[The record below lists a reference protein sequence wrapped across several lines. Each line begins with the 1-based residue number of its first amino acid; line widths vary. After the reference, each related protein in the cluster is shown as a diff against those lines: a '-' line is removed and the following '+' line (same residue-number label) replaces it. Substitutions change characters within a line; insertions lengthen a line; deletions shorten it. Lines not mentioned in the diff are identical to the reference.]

1 MAPALPNMGAW
12 PEAYQTLYMDKW
24 AWSVSN
30 TLHIWAN
37 GRGHTEGRSL
47 WAGGVALRW
56 RYKAGARCPAPAPP
70 RAAPFSPAR
79 PRPSGNSCCATAM
92 AALTVK
98 AYLLGKEEAAREIR
112 RFSLQPPLR
121 YQAVCERVAELF
133 QGLLRAGSPPAFRLH
148 YRDED
153 GDLIAFSSDEELELA
168 MPFVRDGVFRVYIKE
183 KKECRRE
190 HRSQCSQESPRDM
203 VHPNVICDGCEGP
216 VVGARFKCTVCPD
229 YDLCS
234 TCEGKGIHKEHNM
247 VMFQSPLLN
256 PFEWLPRGRW
266 LRKMRHGV
274 PPFPWMHCWG
284 YPGPAGPCQNSERA
298 QASTAASSQPAAEG
312 IEVDIDVE
320 HGGQRSKVTPVSSNL
335 EKNDAES
342 SSGTLD
348 QNAQTKPYWN
358 STDPV
363 TVVNTVAEQIQDM
376 VIDPVPTQMEDG
388 SFQTQEHSESS
399 SSSGGDE
406 DWTHLSSKEVDPSTG
421 ELQSLQMPETEGPSS
436 LDVSQDPPQPGPT
449 GLREAALY
457 PHLPPEADPRLIES
471 LSQMLSMG
479 FSDEGGWLTRLLQ
492 TKNCDIGAA
501 LDAIQYS
508 KQPPHM

>member
-1 MAPALPNMGAW
+1 
-12 PEAYQTLYMDKW
+12 
-24 AWSVSN
+24 
-30 TLHIWAN
+30 
-37 GRGHTEGRSL
+37 
-47 WAGGVALRW
+47 
-56 RYKAGARCPAPAPP
+56 
-70 RAAPFSPAR
+70 
-79 PRPSGNSCCATAM
+79 M

-98 AYLLGKEEAAREIR
+98 AYLLGKEEATREIR
-112 RFSLQPPLR
+112 RFSLPLPAR
-121 YQAVCERVAELF
+121 YQTIHDRVAELF
-133 QGLLRAGSPPAFRLH
+133 QGLLRAGPPPAFRMH
-148 YRDED
+148 YKDED
-153 GDLIAFSSDEELELA
+153 GDLIAFSTDEELDMA
-168 MPFVRDGVFRVYIKE
+168 MPYVQDGVFRVYIKE

-190 HRSQCSQESPRDM
+190 HRSQCSQEPPRDM

-284 YPGPAGPCQNSERA
+284 YPGTAAPCQNSEQA
-298 QASTAASSQPAAEG
+298 QAGAAASSPPAAEG
-312 IEVDIDVE
+312 IDVDIDVE
-320 HGGQRSKVTPVSSNL
+320 HGGQRSKVTP
-335 EKNDAES
+335 AS
-342 SSGTLD
+342 SSQEKSSAEPSSGMQD
-348 QNAQTKPYWN
+348 VQTKPDWN
-358 STDPV
+358 NTDSG
-363 TVVNTVAEQIQDM
+363 TEVNTVAEQIQDM

-388 SFQTQEHSESS
+388 SFQSQEHSESS

-436 LDVSQDPPQPGPT
+436 LDVSRDPPQPGPT

-508 KQPPHM
+508 KQTPHL

>member
-1 MAPALPNMGAW
+1 
-12 PEAYQTLYMDKW
+12 
-24 AWSVSN
+24 
-30 TLHIWAN
+30 
-37 GRGHTEGRSL
+37 
-47 WAGGVALRW
+47 
-56 RYKAGARCPAPAPP
+56 
-70 RAAPFSPAR
+70 
-79 PRPSGNSCCATAM
+79 
-92 AALTVK
+92 
-98 AYLLGKEEAAREIR
+98 
-112 RFSLQPPLR
+112 
-121 YQAVCERVAELF
+121 
-133 QGLLRAGSPPAFRLH
+133 
-148 YRDED
+148 DED
-153 GDLIAFSSDEELELA
+153 GDLIAFSTDEELGMA
-168 MPFVRDGVFRVYIKE
+168 MPYVQDGVFRVYIKE

-190 HRSQCSQESPRDM
+190 HRSQCSQEPRRDM

-266 LRKMRHGV
+266 LRKMRHGG

-284 YPGPAGPCQNSERA
+284 YPGPAAPCQNSEQA
-298 QASTAASSQPAAEG
+298 QTNAAASSPPNAEEASTNSQPQDPNVTFLKNVGESVAAFLSPLG

-320 HGGQRSKVTPVSSNL
+320 HGGQRSKVTPASPNQENS
-335 EKNDAES
+335 AQS
-342 SSGTLD
+342 SSSTLN
-348 QNAQTKPYWN
+348 QNVQTKPDWSN
-358 STDPV
+358 TDSASE
-363 TVVNTVAEQIQDM
+363 VNGVSEQIQDM
-376 VIDPVPTQMEDG
+376 VIDPVSTQMEDA
-388 SFQTQEHSESS
+388 SFQSQENSESSS

-436 LDVSQDPPQPGPT
+436 LDEQDPPQPGPT

-508 KQPPHM
+508 KQPPHL

>member
-1 MAPALPNMGAW
+1 MA
-12 PEAYQTLYMDKW
+12 
-24 AWSVSN
+24 S
-30 TLHIWAN
+30 
-37 GRGHTEGRSL
+37 
-47 WAGGVALRW
+47 
-56 RYKAGARCPAPAPP
+56 
-70 RAAPFSPAR
+70 
-79 PRPSGNSCCATAM
+79 
-92 AALTVK
+92 LTVK

-112 RFSLQPPLR
+112 RFTLLPPAS
-121 YQAVCERVAELF
+121 YQAIHDRVAELF
-133 QGLLRAGSPPAFRLH
+133 QGLLRAGPPPAFRMH
-148 YRDED
+148 YKDED
-153 GDLIAFSSDEELELA
+153 GDLIAFSTDEELGMA
-168 MPFVRDGVFRVYIKE
+168 MPYVQDGVFRVYIKE

-190 HRSQCSQESPRDM
+190 HRSQCSQEPRRDM

-266 LRKMRHGV
+266 LRKMRHGG

-284 YPGPAGPCQNSERA
+284 YPGPAAPCQNSEQA
-298 QASTAASSQPAAEG
+298 QTNAAASSPPNAEG

-320 HGGQRSKVTPVSSNL
+320 HGGQRSKVTPASPNQENS
-335 EKNDAES
+335 AQS
-342 SSGTLD
+342 SSSTLN
-348 QNAQTKPYWN
+348 QNVQTKPDWSN
-358 STDPV
+358 TDSASE
-363 TVVNTVAEQIQDM
+363 VNGVSEQIQDM
-376 VIDPVPTQMEDG
+376 VIDPVSTQMEDA
-388 SFQTQEHSESS
+388 SFQSQENSESSS

-436 LDVSQDPPQPGPT
+436 LDEQDPPQPGPT

-508 KQPPHM
+508 KQPPHL

>member
-1 MAPALPNMGAW
+1 
-12 PEAYQTLYMDKW
+12 
-24 AWSVSN
+24 
-30 TLHIWAN
+30 
-37 GRGHTEGRSL
+37 
-47 WAGGVALRW
+47 
-56 RYKAGARCPAPAPP
+56 
-70 RAAPFSPAR
+70 
-79 PRPSGNSCCATAM
+79 M

-98 AYLLGKEEAAREIR
+98 AYLLGKEEATREIR
-112 RFSLQPPLR
+112 RFSLPPPAR
-121 YQAVCERVAELF
+121 YQAIHDRVAELF
-133 QGLLRAGSPPAFRLH
+133 QGLLRAGPPPAFRMH
-148 YRDED
+148 YKDED
-153 GDLIAFSSDEELELA
+153 GDLIAFSTDEELELA
-168 MPFVRDGVFRVYIKE
+168 MPYVQDGVFRVYIKE
-183 KKECRRE
+183 KKECRRD
-190 HRSQCSQESPRDM
+190 HRSQCSQEPPRDM

-234 TCEGKGIHKEHNM
+234 ACEGKGIHKEHNM

-284 YPGPAGPCQNSERA
+284 YPGPAAPCQNSEQA
-298 QASTAASSQPAAEG
+298 QAGTAASSPPTAEG
-312 IEVDIDVE
+312 IDVDIDVE
-320 HGGQRSKVTPVSSNL
+320 HGGQRSKVTPASSNQ
-335 EKNDAES
+335 EQKSAES
-342 SSGTLD
+342 SSGTVNQD
-348 QNAQTKPYWN
+348 AQTKQDWN
-358 STDPV
+358 KTDSG
-363 TVVNTVAEQIQDM
+363 TDVNVVAEQIQDM
-376 VIDPVPTQMEDG
+376 VIDPVPTQMEDS
-388 SFQTQEHSESS
+388 SFQSQEHSESS

-436 LDVSQDPPQPGPT
+436 LDASQDPPQAGPT

-508 KQPPHM
+508 KQPPHL

>member
-1 MAPALPNMGAW
+1 
-12 PEAYQTLYMDKW
+12 
-24 AWSVSN
+24 
-30 TLHIWAN
+30 
-37 GRGHTEGRSL
+37 
-47 WAGGVALRW
+47 
-56 RYKAGARCPAPAPP
+56 
-70 RAAPFSPAR
+70 
-79 PRPSGNSCCATAM
+79 M

-98 AYLLGKEEAAREIR
+98 AYLLGKEEATREIR
-112 RFSLQPPLR
+112 RFSLPPPAR
-121 YQAVCERVAELF
+121 YQAIHDRVAELF
-133 QGLLRAGSPPAFRLH
+133 QGLLRAGPPPAFRMH
-148 YRDED
+148 YKDED

-168 MPFVRDGVFRVYIKE
+168 LPYVQDGVLRVYIKE
-183 KKECRRE
+183 KKECKRE
-190 HRSQCSQESPRDM
+190 HRAQCSQEPPRDM
-203 VHPNVICDGCEGP
+203 VHPNVICDGCDGP

-234 TCEGKGIHKEHNM
+234 TCENKGIHKEHNM

-274 PPFPWMHCWG
+274 PPFPWMHRWG
-284 YPGPAGPCQNSERA
+284 YPVPPAPCQNSEQA
-298 QASTAASSQPAAEG
+298 QASAAASTAPTEQASTNSQPQDPNVTFLKNVGESVAAFLSPLG

-320 HGGQRSKVTPVSSNL
+320 HGGQRSKVTPAPSQQENNS
-335 EKNDAES
+335 AET
-342 SSGTLD
+342 SGTTVN
-348 QNAQTKPYWN
+348 QNTETKPDWN
-358 STDPV
+358 STGP
-363 TVVNTVAEQIQDM
+363 TTEVNTVAEQIQDM
-376 VIDPVPTQMEDG
+376 VIDPLPTQMEEG
-388 SFQTQEHSESS
+388 SLQSQEHSESS

-421 ELQSLQMPETEGPSS
+421 ELQSLQMPDTEGPSS
-436 LDVSQDPPQPGPT
+436 LDPSQGPAQTGPT

-508 KQPPHM
+508 KHPPHL

>member
-1 MAPALPNMGAW
+1 
-12 PEAYQTLYMDKW
+12 
-24 AWSVSN
+24 
-30 TLHIWAN
+30 
-37 GRGHTEGRSL
+37 
-47 WAGGVALRW
+47 
-56 RYKAGARCPAPAPP
+56 
-70 RAAPFSPAR
+70 
-79 PRPSGNSCCATAM
+79 M

-112 RFSLQPPLR
+112 RFSLQPPAR
-121 YQAVCERVAELF
+121 YQAIHDRVAELF
-133 QGLLRAGSPPAFRLH
+133 QGLLRAGPPPAFRMH
-148 YRDED
+148 YKDED
-153 GDLIAFSSDEELELA
+153 GDLIAFSTDEELEMA
-168 MPFVRDGVFRVYIKE
+168 MPYVQDGVFRVYIKE

-190 HRSQCSQESPRDM
+190 HRSQCSQEPPRDM

-284 YPGPAGPCQNSERA
+284 YPGPAAPCQNSEQA
-298 QASTAASSQPAAEG
+298 QASAAASSPPAAEG

-320 HGGQRSKVTPVSSNL
+320 HGGQRSKVTPASPNQEQNS
-335 EKNDAES
+335 AES
-342 SSGTLD
+342 SSSTLN
-348 QNAQTKPYWN
+348 QNVQTKPDWN
-358 STDPV
+358 NTDSA
-363 TVVNTVAEQIQDM
+363 TEVNAVAEQIQDM
-376 VIDPVPTQMEDG
+376 VIDSVPVQMEDG
-388 SFQTQEHSESS
+388 SLQSQEHSESS
-399 SSSGGDE
+399 SSAGGDE

-436 LDVSQDPPQPGPT
+436 LDVSQDPPQAGPT

-508 KQPPHM
+508 KQPPHL

>member
-1 MAPALPNMGAW
+1 
-12 PEAYQTLYMDKW
+12 
-24 AWSVSN
+24 
-30 TLHIWAN
+30 
-37 GRGHTEGRSL
+37 
-47 WAGGVALRW
+47 
-56 RYKAGARCPAPAPP
+56 
-70 RAAPFSPAR
+70 
-79 PRPSGNSCCATAM
+79 M

-112 RFSLQPPLR
+112 RFSMPTPAR
-121 YQAVCERVAELF
+121 YQAIHDRVAELF
-133 QGLLRAGSPPAFRLH
+133 QGLLRAGPPAAFRMH
-148 YRDED
+148 YKDED
-153 GDLIAFSSDEELELA
+153 GDLIAFSTDEELEMA
-168 MPFVRDGVFRVYIKE
+168 IPYVQDGVFRVYVKE

-190 HRSQCSQESPRDM
+190 HRSQCGQDSPREM

-216 VVGARFKCTVCPD
+216 VVGTRFKCTVCPD

-234 TCEGKGIHKEHNM
+234 TCNGKGIHKEHNM

-284 YPGPAGPCQNSERA
+284 YPGPAAPCQNSEQA
-298 QASTAASSQPAAEG
+298 QASAAASSPPAAEEASTNSQPQDPNVTFLKNVGESVAAFLSPLG

-320 HGGQRSKVTPVSSNL
+320 HGGQRSKVTPASSQD
-335 EKNDAES
+335 KNDSES
-342 SSGTLD
+342 SSSTLN
-348 QNAQTKPYWN
+348 QNVQTKPDWN
-358 STDPV
+358 NTDSA
-363 TVVNTVAEQIQDM
+363 TEINGVAEQIQDM

-388 SFQTQEHSESS
+388 SFQSQEHSESS
-399 SSSGGDE
+399 SSGGDD

-421 ELQSLQMPETEGPSS
+421 ELQSLQMPEAEGPSS
-436 LDVSQDPPQPGPT
+436 LNVSQDPPQPGPT

-508 KQPPHM
+508 KQPPHL

>member
-1 MAPALPNMGAW
+1 
-12 PEAYQTLYMDKW
+12 
-24 AWSVSN
+24 
-30 TLHIWAN
+30 
-37 GRGHTEGRSL
+37 
-47 WAGGVALRW
+47 
-56 RYKAGARCPAPAPP
+56 
-70 RAAPFSPAR
+70 
-79 PRPSGNSCCATAM
+79 M

-98 AYLLGKEEAAREIR
+98 AYLLGKDDAAREIR
-112 RFSLQPPLR
+112 RFSLIAPVR
-121 YQAVCERVAELF
+121 YQPVHDRVAELF
-133 QGLLRAGSPPAFRLH
+133 QGLLRAGPPPAFRMH
-148 YRDED
+148 YKDED
-153 GDLIAFSSDEELELA
+153 GDLIAFSTDEELDMA
-168 MPFVRDGVFRVYIKE
+168 MPYVQDGVFRVYIKE

-190 HRSQCSQESPRDM
+190 HRSQCSQEPPRDM

-256 PFEWLPRGRW
+256 PFEVRRW

-284 YPGPAGPCQNSERA
+284 YPAPAAPSPRIPGDVLFPYGLLCVLTQIVLLE
-298 QASTAASSQPAAEG
+298 ASTNSQPQDPNVTFLKNVGESVAAFLSPLG

-320 HGGQRSKVTPVSSNL
+320 HGGQRSKVTPASNQ
-335 EKNDAES
+335 ENNGAES
-342 SSGTLD
+342 SSSTAN
-348 QNAQTKPYWN
+348 QNSQSKPCWN
-358 STDPV
+358 STDSA
-363 TVVNTVAEQIQDM
+363 TVVNNVTEQIQDM

-388 SFQTQEHSESS
+388 TDDS
-399 SSSGGDE
+399 

-421 ELQSLQMPETEGPSS
+421 ELQSLQMPETDDPSS
-436 LDVSQDPPQPGPT
+436 LDVAQEAPQAGPT

-508 KQPPHM
+508 KQPPNL

>member
-1 MAPALPNMGAW
+1 
-12 PEAYQTLYMDKW
+12 
-24 AWSVSN
+24 
-30 TLHIWAN
+30 
-37 GRGHTEGRSL
+37 
-47 WAGGVALRW
+47 
-56 RYKAGARCPAPAPP
+56 
-70 RAAPFSPAR
+70 
-79 PRPSGNSCCATAM
+79 M

-98 AYLLGKEEAAREIR
+98 AYLLGKEEATREIR
-112 RFSLQPPLR
+112 RFSLSPPAR
-121 YQAVCERVAELF
+121 YQAIHDRVAELF
-133 QGLLRAGSPPAFRLH
+133 QGLLRAGPPSAFRMH
-148 YRDED
+148 YKDED
-153 GDLIAFSSDEELELA
+153 GDLIAFSTDEELEMA
-168 MPFVRDGVFRVYIKE
+168 MPYVQDGVFRVYIKE

-190 HRSQCSQESPRDM
+190 HRSQCSQEPPRDM

-256 PFEWLPRGRW
+256 PFEVSGGGKKNTHGGGTKEWDISHWLPRGRW

-284 YPGPAGPCQNSERA
+284 YPGPAAPCQNSEQA
-298 QASTAASSQPAAEG
+298 QAGAAASSPPTAEASTNSQPQDPNVTFLKNVGESVAAFLSPLG
-312 IEVDIDVE
+312 IDVDIDVE
-320 HGGQRSKVTPVSSNL
+320 HGGQRSKVTPASPSQEKSS
-335 EKNDAES
+335 AEP
-342 SSGTLD
+342 SSGTQD
-348 QNAQTKPYWN
+348 VQTKPDWN
-358 STDPV
+358 NTDSG
-363 TVVNTVAEQIQDM
+363 TEVNTVAEQIQDM

-388 SFQTQEHSESS
+388 SFQSQEHSESS

-508 KQPPHM
+508 KQTPHL

>member
-1 MAPALPNMGAW
+1 
-12 PEAYQTLYMDKW
+12 
-24 AWSVSN
+24 
-30 TLHIWAN
+30 
-37 GRGHTEGRSL
+37 
-47 WAGGVALRW
+47 
-56 RYKAGARCPAPAPP
+56 
-70 RAAPFSPAR
+70 
-79 PRPSGNSCCATAM
+79 M

-98 AYLLGKEEAAREIR
+98 AYLLGKEEATREIR
-112 RFSLQPPLR
+112 RFSLPPPAR
-121 YQAVCERVAELF
+121 YRAIYDRVAELF
-133 QGLLRAGSPPAFRLH
+133 QGLLRAGPPPAFRMH
-148 YRDED
+148 YKDEE

-168 MPFVRDGVFRVYIKE
+168 MPYVRDGVFRVYIKE
-183 KKECRRE
+183 KKDCKRE
-190 HRSQCSQESPRDM
+190 HRSQCSQEPPRNM

-216 VVGARFKCTVCPD
+216 VVGTRFKCSVCPD

-234 TCEGKGIHKEHNM
+234 TCEGKGIHKDHNM

-256 PFEWLPRGRW
+256 PFEWFPRGRW

-284 YPGPAGPCQNSERA
+284 YPGPAPPCQNSG
-298 QASTAASSQPAAEG
+298 QAEATTAAPSAPAAEEASTNNQPQDPNVTFLKNVGESVAAFLSPLG

-320 HGGQRSKVTPVSSNL
+320 HGGKRSKVTPTAPNQENSGEANSS
-335 EKNDAES
+335 APA
-342 SSGTLD
+342 
-348 QNAQTKPYWN
+348 QNGQTKPDWN
-358 STDPV
+358 NTDLA
-363 TVVNTVAEQIQDM
+363 TEVNVVAEQIQDM
-376 VIDPVPTQMEDG
+376 AIDPVPTQMEDG
-388 SFQTQEHSESS
+388 PFHSQEHSESS
-399 SSSGGDE
+399 SSSGGEE

-421 ELQSLQMPETEGPSS
+421 ELQSLQMPDTDGPSS
-436 LDVSQDPPQPGPT
+436 LDVSREPPQPGPT

-508 KQPPHM
+508 KQPPHL

>member
-1 MAPALPNMGAW
+1 MGPQA
-12 PEAYQTLYMDKW
+12 
-24 AWSVSN
+24 
-30 TLHIWAN
+30 
-37 GRGHTEGRSL
+37 
-47 WAGGVALRW
+47 
-56 RYKAGARCPAPAPP
+56 KA
-70 RAAPFSPAR
+70 
-79 PRPSGNSCCATAM
+79 
-92 AALTVK
+92 
-98 AYLLGKEEAAREIR
+98 
-112 RFSLQPPLR
+112 
-121 YQAVCERVAELF
+121 
-133 QGLLRAGSPPAFRLH
+133 GLLRSNAMEFLKNHKKTSTRPVLHAGNPTPGSSRKQREKRPRLIRAPAKSQAAELCAGRVWWGDIRPSVQLWRQKDTF
-148 YRDED
+148 DED

-168 MPFVRDGVFRVYIKE
+168 MPYVRDGVFRVYIKE

-190 HRSQCSQESPRDM
+190 HRSQCSQEPPRDM

-298 QASTAASSQPAAEG
+298 QASAAASSPPAAEG

-320 HGGQRSKVTPVSSNL
+320 HGGQRSKVTPLSPNL
-335 EKNDAES
+335 EKNNAES
-342 SSGTLD
+342 SSGTPD

-358 STDPV
+358 STDSV

-508 KQPPHM
+508 KQPPHL

>member
-1 MAPALPNMGAW
+1 M
-12 PEAYQTLYMDKW
+12 
-24 AWSVSN
+24 
-30 TLHIWAN
+30 
-37 GRGHTEGRSL
+37 
-47 WAGGVALRW
+47 
-56 RYKAGARCPAPAPP
+56 
-70 RAAPFSPAR
+70 
-79 PRPSGNSCCATAM
+79 
-92 AALTVK
+92 ALTVK
-98 AYLLGKEEAAREIR
+98 AYLLGKEETAREIR
-112 RFSLQPPLR
+112 RFTLPPPYR
-121 YQAVCERVAELF
+121 YRAIYDRVAELF
-133 QGLLRAGSPPAFRLH
+133 QGLLRAGPQPAFRMH
-148 YRDED
+148 YKDED

-168 MPFVRDGVFRVYIKE
+168 MPCVRDGVFRVYIKE
-183 KKECRRE
+183 KKECKRE
-190 HRSQCSQESPRDM
+190 HRSQCSQEPPRNM

-216 VVGARFKCTVCPD
+216 VVGTRFKCSVCPD

-284 YPGPAGPCQNSERA
+284 YPGPAAPCQNSE
-298 QASTAASSQPAAEG
+298 QAEATAAAPSAPAAEG

-320 HGGQRSKVTPVSSNL
+320 HGGQRSKVTPTSANQEKTNAEATSS
-335 EKNDAES
+335 AP
-342 SSGTLD
+342 T
-348 QNAQTKPYWN
+348 QNVQTKADWSN
-358 STDPV
+358 TESAAQ
-363 TVVNTVAEQIQDM
+363 VNVIAEQMQDM
-376 VIDPVPTQMEDG
+376 VVDPVPTQMEDG
-388 SFQTQEHSESS
+388 SFHSQEHSESS
-399 SSSGGDE
+399 SSSGGEE

-421 ELQSLQMPETEGPSS
+421 ELQSLQMPDTDGPSS
-436 LDVSQDPPQPGPT
+436 LDVPRDPPQPGPT

-508 KQPPHM
+508 KQPPHL

>member
-1 MAPALPNMGAW
+1 
-12 PEAYQTLYMDKW
+12 
-24 AWSVSN
+24 
-30 TLHIWAN
+30 
-37 GRGHTEGRSL
+37 
-47 WAGGVALRW
+47 
-56 RYKAGARCPAPAPP
+56 
-70 RAAPFSPAR
+70 
-79 PRPSGNSCCATAM
+79 M

-98 AYLLGKEEAAREIR
+98 AYLLGKEETAREIR
-112 RFSLQPPLR
+112 RFTLPPPAR
-121 YQAVCERVAELF
+121 YRAIYDRIAELF
-133 QGLLRAGSPPAFRLH
+133 QGLLRAGPPPAFRMH
-148 YRDED
+148 YKDED
-153 GDLIAFSSDEELELA
+153 GDLIAFSTDEELELA
-168 MPFVRDGVFRVYIKE
+168 MPYVRDGVFRVYIKE
-183 KKECRRE
+183 KKECKRE
-190 HRSQCSQESPRDM
+190 HRSQCSQEPPRNM

-216 VVGARFKCTVCPD
+216 VVGTRFKCSVCPD

-284 YPGPAGPCQNSERA
+284 YPVPAAPCQNSE
-298 QASTAASSQPAAEG
+298 QAEATAAAPSAPAAEG

-320 HGGQRSKVTPVSSNL
+320 HRGQRSKVTPTSANQEKTNAEATSS
-335 EKNDAES
+335 AP
-342 SSGTLD
+342 T
-348 QNAQTKPYWN
+348 QNVQTKADWN
-358 STDPV
+358 NTESGAQ
-363 TVVNTVAEQIQDM
+363 VNIIAEQMQDM
-376 VIDPVPTQMEDG
+376 VVDPVPTQMEDG
-388 SFQTQEHSESS
+388 SFHSQEHSECS
-399 SSSGGDE
+399 SSSGGEE

-421 ELQSLQMPETEGPSS
+421 ELQSLQMPDADSPSS
-436 LDVSQDPPQPGPT
+436 LDVPRDPPQPGPT

-508 KQPPHM
+508 KQPPHL

>member
-1 MAPALPNMGAW
+1 
-12 PEAYQTLYMDKW
+12 
-24 AWSVSN
+24 
-30 TLHIWAN
+30 
-37 GRGHTEGRSL
+37 
-47 WAGGVALRW
+47 
-56 RYKAGARCPAPAPP
+56 
-70 RAAPFSPAR
+70 
-79 PRPSGNSCCATAM
+79 M

-98 AYLLGKEEAAREIR
+98 AYLLGKEETAREIR
-112 RFSLQPPLR
+112 RFSLPPPAR
-121 YQAVCERVAELF
+121 YRAIYDRVAELF
-133 QGLLRAGSPPAFRLH
+133 QGLLRAGPPPAFRMH
-148 YRDED
+148 YKDED

-168 MPFVRDGVFRVYIKE
+168 MPYVRDGVFRVYIKE
-183 KKECRRE
+183 KKECKRE
-190 HRSQCSQESPRDM
+190 HRSQCSQEPPRNM

-216 VVGARFKCTVCPD
+216 VVGTRFKCSVCPD

-256 PFEWLPRGRW
+256 PFEWFPRGRW

-284 YPGPAGPCQNSERA
+284 YPGPAAPCQNSEQA
-298 QASTAASSQPAAEG
+298 EASTAAPSAPAAEEASTNSQPQDPNVTFLKNVGESVAAFLSPLG

-320 HGGQRSKVTPVSSNL
+320 HGGQRSKVTPTSANQEKTSAEATSS
-335 EKNDAES
+335 AP
-342 SSGTLD
+342 T
-348 QNAQTKPYWN
+348 QNVQTKADWN
-358 STDPV
+358 
-363 TVVNTVAEQIQDM
+363 NTESAAQVDIIAEQIQDM
-376 VIDPVPTQMEDG
+376 VVDPVPTQMEDG
-388 SFQTQEHSESS
+388 SLHSQEHS
-399 SSSGGDE
+399 
-406 DWTHLSSKEVDPSTG
+406 
-421 ELQSLQMPETEGPSS
+421 ELQSLQMPDTDGPSP
-436 LDVSQDPPQPGPT
+436 LDVPRDPPQPGPT

-508 KQPPHM
+508 KQPPHL

>member
-1 MAPALPNMGAW
+1 
-12 PEAYQTLYMDKW
+12 
-24 AWSVSN
+24 
-30 TLHIWAN
+30 
-37 GRGHTEGRSL
+37 
-47 WAGGVALRW
+47 
-56 RYKAGARCPAPAPP
+56 
-70 RAAPFSPAR
+70 
-79 PRPSGNSCCATAM
+79 M

-112 RFSLQPPLR
+112 RFSLPPPAR
-121 YQAVCERVAELF
+121 YQAIYDRVAELF
-133 QGLLRAGSPPAFRLH
+133 QGLLRAGAPPAFRMH

-153 GDLIAFSSDEELELA
+153 GDLIAFSTDEELEMA
-168 MPFVRDGVFRVYIKE
+168 MPYVRDGVFRVYIKE
-183 KKECRRE
+183 KKECKRE
-190 HRSQCSQESPRDM
+190 HRSQCSQEPSRDM

-216 VVGARFKCTVCPD
+216 VVGSRFKCTVCPD

-256 PFEWLPRGRW
+256 PFEWIPRGRW
-266 LRKMRHGV
+266 LRKRRHGV

-284 YPGPAGPCQNSERA
+284 YPGPAAPCQNSEQA
-298 QASTAASSQPAAEG
+298 QASAAASSPPAAEG

-320 HGGQRSKVTPVSSNL
+320 HGGQRSKVTPASPTRENS
-335 EKNDAES
+335 AES
-342 SSGTLD
+342 GSSAVN
-348 QNAQTKPYWN
+348 QNLQTKPDQN
-358 STDPV
+358 TTASARE
-363 TVVNTVAEQIQDM
+363 VNAVAEQIQDM

-388 SFQTQEHSESS
+388 SFQSQEHSESS
-399 SSSGGDE
+399 SSSGVDE

-508 KQPPHM
+508 KQPPHL

>member
-1 MAPALPNMGAW
+1 
-12 PEAYQTLYMDKW
+12 
-24 AWSVSN
+24 
-30 TLHIWAN
+30 
-37 GRGHTEGRSL
+37 
-47 WAGGVALRW
+47 
-56 RYKAGARCPAPAPP
+56 
-70 RAAPFSPAR
+70 
-79 PRPSGNSCCATAM
+79 M

-112 RFSLQPPLR
+112 RFSLPPPAR
-121 YQAVCERVAELF
+121 YQAIHDRVAELF
-133 QGLLRAGSPPAFRLH
+133 QGLLRAGPPPAFRMH
-148 YRDED
+148 YKDED

-168 MPFVRDGVFRVYIKE
+168 LPYVQDGVLRVYIKE
-183 KKECRRE
+183 KKECKRE
-190 HRSQCSQESPRDM
+190 HRAQCSQEPPRDM

-234 TCEGKGIHKEHNM
+234 TCESKGIHKEHNM
-247 VMFQSPLLN
+247 VMFQSPLLH

-274 PPFPWMHCWG
+274 PPFPWMHRWG
-284 YPGPAGPCQNSERA
+284 YPVPPAPCQNSEQA
-298 QASTAASSQPAAEG
+298 QASAAASSPPTEQEASTNSQPQDPNVTFLKNVGESVAAFLSPLG

-320 HGGQRSKVTPVSSNL
+320 HGGQRSKVTPASPHQ
-335 EKNDAES
+335 EKNSAEPS
-342 SSGTLD
+342 SSTVD
-348 QNAQTKPYWN
+348 QNSQTKPDWN
-358 STDPV
+358 STDPA
-363 TVVNTVAEQIQDM
+363 TE
-376 VIDPVPTQMEDG
+376 
-388 SFQTQEHSESS
+388 EHSESS

-436 LDVSQDPPQPGPT
+436 LNPSQGPTQTGPT

-508 KQPPHM
+508 KHPPHL

>member
-1 MAPALPNMGAW
+1 M
-12 PEAYQTLYMDKW
+12 
-24 AWSVSN
+24 
-30 TLHIWAN
+30 
-37 GRGHTEGRSL
+37 
-47 WAGGVALRW
+47 
-56 RYKAGARCPAPAPP
+56 
-70 RAAPFSPAR
+70 
-79 PRPSGNSCCATAM
+79 
-92 AALTVK
+92 
-98 AYLLGKEEAAREIR
+98 
-112 RFSLQPPLR
+112 
-121 YQAVCERVAELF
+121 
-133 QGLLRAGSPPAFRLH
+133 
-148 YRDED
+148 
-153 GDLIAFSSDEELELA
+153 A
-168 MPFVRDGVFRVYIKE
+168 MPYVQDGVFRVYIKE

-190 HRSQCSQESPRDM
+190 HRSQCSQEPPRNM

-284 YPGPAGPCQNSERA
+284 YPGPAAPCQNSEQA
-298 QASTAASSQPAAEG
+298 QASAAASSPPTAEG

-320 HGGQRSKVTPVSSNL
+320 HGGQRSKVTPPPNQENNNS
-335 EKNDAES
+335 ES
-342 SSGTLD
+342 SSSTLN
-348 QNAQTKPYWN
+348 QNVQTKPDWN
-358 STDPV
+358 NTDSA
-363 TVVNTVAEQIQDM
+363 TEVNAVAEQIQDM

-388 SFQTQEHSESS
+388 SFQSQEHSESS

-406 DWTHLSSKEVDPSTG
+406 DWTHLSSKEVDPST
-421 ELQSLQMPETEGPSS
+421 
-436 LDVSQDPPQPGPT
+436 
-449 GLREAALY
+449 
-457 PHLPPEADPRLIES
+457 EADPRLIES

-508 KQPPHM
+508 KQPPHLL

>member
-1 MAPALPNMGAW
+1 
-12 PEAYQTLYMDKW
+12 
-24 AWSVSN
+24 
-30 TLHIWAN
+30 
-37 GRGHTEGRSL
+37 
-47 WAGGVALRW
+47 
-56 RYKAGARCPAPAPP
+56 
-70 RAAPFSPAR
+70 
-79 PRPSGNSCCATAM
+79 M

-112 RFSLQPPLR
+112 RFSLPPPAR
-121 YQAVCERVAELF
+121 YQAIHDRVAELF
-133 QGLLRAGSPPAFRLH
+133 QGLLRAGPPPAFRMH
-148 YRDED
+148 YKDED
-153 GDLIAFSSDEELELA
+153 GDLIAFSTDEELEMA
-168 MPFVRDGVFRVYIKE
+168 MPYVQDGVFRVYIKE

-190 HRSQCSQESPRDM
+190 HRAQCSQEPSREM
-203 VHPNVICDGCEGP
+203 VHPNVICDGCDGP
-216 VVGARFKCTVCPD
+216 VVGARFKCTVCPN

-284 YPGPAGPCQNSERA
+284 YPGPAGPCQNSEQA
-298 QASTAASSQPAAEG
+298 QASAAASSTPAAEG

-320 HGGQRSKVTPVSSNL
+320 HGGQRSKVTPASPNQ
-335 EKNDAES
+335 ENNAES
-342 SSGTLD
+342 SSSTFD
-348 QNAQTKPYWN
+348 RNVQTKPDWN
-358 STDPV
+358 NTDSA
-363 TVVNTVAEQIQDM
+363 TEVNTVAEQMQDM

-388 SFQTQEHSESS
+388 SFQSQEHSESS

>member
-1 MAPALPNMGAW
+1 
-12 PEAYQTLYMDKW
+12 
-24 AWSVSN
+24 
-30 TLHIWAN
+30 
-37 GRGHTEGRSL
+37 
-47 WAGGVALRW
+47 
-56 RYKAGARCPAPAPP
+56 
-70 RAAPFSPAR
+70 
-79 PRPSGNSCCATAM
+79 M

-98 AYLLGKEEAAREIR
+98 AYLLGKDEATREIR
-112 RFSLQPPLR
+112 RFSLLPPFR
-121 YQAVCERVAELF
+121 YQAVHDRVAELF
-133 QGLLRAGSPPAFRLH
+133 QGLLRAGPPPAFRMH
-148 YRDED
+148 YKDED
-153 GDLIAFSSDEELELA
+153 GDLIAFSTDEELDMA
-168 MPFVRDGVFRVYIKE
+168 VPYVQDGVFRVYIKE

-190 HRSQCSQESPRDM
+190 HRSQCSQEPPRDM

-247 VMFQSPLLN
+247 VMFQSPMLN

-284 YPGPAGPCQNSERA
+284 YPGPAAPCQNSEQA
-298 QASTAASSQPAAEG
+298 QANAAAASSPPAAEEASTNSQPQDPNVTFLKNVGESVAAFLSPLG

-320 HGGQRSKVTPVSSNL
+320 HGGQRSKVTPVSTNQ
-335 EKNDAES
+335 ENNNAES
-342 SSGTLD
+342 SSSTLN
-348 QNAQTKPYWN
+348 QNSQTKPYWN
-358 STDPV
+358 STDSA
-363 TVVNTVAEQIQDM
+363 TAVNNVAEQIQDM

-388 SFQTQEHSESS
+388 SLQSQEHSESS
-399 SSSGGDE
+399 SSSGGEE
-406 DWTHLSSKEVDPSTG
+406 DWTHLSSKEVDPST
-421 ELQSLQMPETEGPSS
+421 
-436 LDVSQDPPQPGPT
+436 
-449 GLREAALY
+449 
-457 PHLPPEADPRLIES
+457 EADPRLIES

-508 KQPPHM
+508 KQPPNL

>member
-1 MAPALPNMGAW
+1 
-12 PEAYQTLYMDKW
+12 
-24 AWSVSN
+24 
-30 TLHIWAN
+30 
-37 GRGHTEGRSL
+37 
-47 WAGGVALRW
+47 
-56 RYKAGARCPAPAPP
+56 
-70 RAAPFSPAR
+70 
-79 PRPSGNSCCATAM
+79 M

-98 AYLLGKEEAAREIR
+98 AYLLGKEETAREIR
-112 RFSLQPPLR
+112 RFSLPPPTR
-121 YQAVCERVAELF
+121 YRAIYDRVAELF
-133 QGLLRAGSPPAFRLH
+133 QGLLRAGPPPAFRMH
-148 YRDED
+148 YKDED

-168 MPFVRDGVFRVYIKE
+168 MPYVRDGVFRVYIKE
-183 KKECRRE
+183 KKECKRE
-190 HRSQCSQESPRDM
+190 HRSQCSQEPPRNM

-216 VVGARFKCTVCPD
+216 VVGTRFKCSVCPD

-284 YPGPAGPCQNSERA
+284 YPGPAAPCQNSEQA
-298 QASTAASSQPAAEG
+298 EASTAAPSAPAAEG

-320 HGGQRSKVTPVSSNL
+320 HGGQRSKVTPTSANQEKTNAEATSS
-335 EKNDAES
+335 AP
-342 SSGTLD
+342 T
-348 QNAQTKPYWN
+348 QNAQTKDWN
-358 STDPV
+358 NTESATQ
-363 TVVNTVAEQIQDM
+363 VNIIAEQIQDM
-376 VIDPVPTQMEDG
+376 VVDPVPTQMEDG
-388 SFQTQEHSESS
+388 SFHSQEHSESS
-399 SSSGGDE
+399 SSSGGEE

-421 ELQSLQMPETEGPSS
+421 ELQSLQMPDTDGPSS
-436 LDVSQDPPQPGPT
+436 LDVPRDPPQPGPT

-508 KQPPHM
+508 KQPPHL